1 MKRLLF
7 SLAAIFFVLSASA
20 QMGFNSEG
28 IDVPAD
34 HAVTFTDAL
43 VAGGGGF
50 RLSTQL
56 YIPEGEGPWP
66 TVVLRTPYL
75 PSSFKDAWPSA
86 KEYAKRG
93 IAYVVQRCRGT
104 GGSEGVYE
112 PNIYEREDGLALLQW
127 LQGESWCKN
136 IVLTGASYMALTCW
150 IVADSVP
157 SKVKGI
163 YLHHYGVDRYL
174 SAYSSGLFRQDI
186 LTSWAIDNAKEN
198 IRHPEKDPQ
207 RMYFDELLHRP
218 QVTMDTDMLG
228 AELPWYRDWITHT
241 EYTDPYWHEGVWETL
256 RSIPPKIKIPMTI
269 VAGHFDH
276 HMEGTILGY
285 EMLPEETKAK
295 SRLIVGPWNHSYQIT
310 PDIGPTSHAKDFNLD
325 ADTFNW
331 IHSLLVKGEEPV
343 HEVKVYAIGADQW
356 LTLKDWPSEG
366 GDRLSLYLDASTDSS
381 VKNLAMKAGKNSS
394 VGYDY
399 DPEDPVLSVGGETL
413 FSSFERRGSRP
424 QPEPLYR
431 KDVIT
436 FMSGTFSTDYVI
448 SGQIKA
454 TVYFSSDA
462 EDTAV
467 SFRIS
472 EVFPDGR
479 AYNIRSGIATLAFR
493 EDRLGPRGTYAPGTV
508 VPVEIST
515 NPVIWRIREGSRIR
529 VDISSSDFPQYSV
542 HSNYP
547 GVWSEISETKVAHQ
561 KIFTG
566 RKYPSRVDL
575 PDLYSTMSV
584 ISGLDDGEEEVNIGY
599 GSTSRKNLTSSVS
612 SVKINRNEISTYSD
626 IYEYLR
632 GRVPGVEISGSGA
645 NTKIVIR
652 GIATVYGSS
661 DPLILVDGVRVTD
674 LSTVRP
680 GDVKSV
686 EVLKDAASCAIYGA
700 QGANGVILIKTRDR

>member
-1 MKRLLF
+1 MKRIVFIVLTALLYEVAF
-7 SLAAIFFVLSASA
+7 A

-34 HAVTFTDAL
+34 HAVTFTDTL

-150 IVADSVP
+150 IVADSAP

-218 QVTMDTDMLG
+218 QVTMDSDMLG

-331 IHSLLVKGEEPV
+331 IHSLLVKGEEPS

-356 LTLKDWPSEG
+356 LALKDWPSEG

-394 VGYDY
+394 VEYDY

-436 FMSGTFSTDYVI
+436 FMSGTFSSDYVI

-454 TVYFSSDA
+454 TVYFASDA

-472 EVFPDGR
+472 EVFPDGK

-493 EDRLGPRGTYAPGTV
+493 EDKLGPRGTYTPGTV

-515 NPVIWRIREGSRIR
+515 NPVIWRIREGSRLR

-561 KIFTG
+561 KILTG
-566 RKYPSRVDL
+566 RKYPSRIDL

-584 ISGLDDGEEEVNIGY
+584 ISGQNDGEEEVNIGY

-612 SVKINRNEISTYSD
+612 SVRINRNEISTYSD

-632 GRVPGVEISGSGA
+632 GRVPGVEVSGSGA
-645 NTKIVIR
+645 NAKIVIR
-652 GIATVYGSS
+652 GVATVYGSS
-661 DPLILVDGVRVTD
+661 DPLILVDGVQITD

-686 EVLKDAASCAIYGA
+686 EVLKDAASCAIYGV